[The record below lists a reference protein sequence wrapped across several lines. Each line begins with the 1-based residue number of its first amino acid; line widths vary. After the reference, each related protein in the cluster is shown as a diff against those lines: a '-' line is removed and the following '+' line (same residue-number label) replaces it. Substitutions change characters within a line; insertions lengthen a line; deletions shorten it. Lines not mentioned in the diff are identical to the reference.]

1 MRWWS
6 PGAERNA
13 PRSVWTAQFYRTTLS
28 ILINP
33 DDHLSNQVSW
43 RTLTINSLH
52 RVPTLSNIWWH
63 IKVLVS
69 VYAWIAINNIKDQVH
84 WAGTTVH
91 LNRKSEISVKLIC
104 SLCSTAFMWEFVF
117 KFNFFSC
124 QIKKFK
130 IFAWIHFQTNTLRL
144 QFYGHNKKP
153 IYMQVSLFIRTIN
166 SRIEFFITEIWNFGF
181 PT

>member
-69 VYAWIAINNIKDQVH
+69 VYAWIAINNIKDHVH
-84 WAGTTVH
+84 WTGTTVH

-104 SLCSTAFMWEFVF
+104 SLCSTAFMWELVF
-117 KFNFFSC
+117 KFKFFMSN
-124 QIKKFK
+124 QKVK
-130 IFAWIHFQTNTLRL
+130 IFR
-144 QFYGHNKKP
+144 
-153 IYMQVSLFIRTIN
+153 MN
-166 SRIEFFITEIWNFGF
+166 SFSDQYFEIAILW
-181 PT
+181 TQ

>member
-91 LNRKSEISVKLIC
+91 LNRKSEISVNWFAVFAAPL
-104 SLCSTAFMWEFVF
+104 LCENSYS
-117 KFNFFSC
+117 NSNFSC

-130 IFAWIHFQTNTLRL
+130 IFAWIHFQTNTLRV
-144 QFYGHNKKP
+144 QFYGHNKKT

>member
-69 VYAWIAINNIKDQVH
+69 VYAWIAINDIKDQVH

-117 KFNFFSC
+117 KF
-124 QIKKFK
+124 KFK
-130 IFAWIHFQTNTLRL
+130 
-144 QFYGHNKKP
+144 
-153 IYMQVSLFIRTIN
+153 
-166 SRIEFFITEIWNFGF
+166 FFMSNQKV
-181 PT
+181 

>member
-91 LNRKSEISVKLIC
+91 LNRKSEISVNWFVVFAAPL
-104 SLCSTAFMWEFVF
+104 LCGNSYSNS
-117 KFNFFSC
+117 NFFHVKS
-124 QIKKFK
+124 KSLKFSHEF
-130 IFAWIHFQTNTLRL
+130 IFRPILWDCNFMDTI
-144 QFYGHNKKP
+144 KKP